1 MSGYVSTPQADK
13 HFSEKH
19 PISHLEFQGVSMFRP
34 RVQFLDPA
42 LIPQILDEAFGILE
56 NPGVIFQWM
65 PALELLADFGAEVN
79 FETNTAHIPR
89 ALVERALG
97 TAPREFFLY
106 DAHGEIKVRYSG
118 DAIQYDPGS
127 SALWMYDSVTHDYRE
142 PNTRDFVRYARL
154 ADALPAFDA
163 ISTAFIPQDV
173 PNEMADLYRL
183 YLCLRCSDKPVVTGA
198 FAVDTMQVMREL
210 LRATRGSDDA
220 LKQKPRA
227 VFDVCPTPP
236 LQWSDNTSAN
246 IIEGARNF
254 IPMEFVSVPLAGAA
268 SPITLI
274 GSLTQHIAENL
285 SGIVLHQCAQPGAPL
300 VFGGAPAIFDM
311 RMGVTPLGALES
323 SMLSCAAAQIA
334 KSLNLPTHGY
344 LGLSDTK
351 VPDMQAGW
359 ETGMS
364 ALLGALAGVNM
375 MSGAGLLDSAAA
387 FSIEKM
393 IADAEVIAMARKT
406 VEGIAPATDGTFA
419 LDALRAVG
427 PGGTFLDSAQTF
439 ERFRLDQIQH
449 SPVVDRVTRRT
460 WLAAGKQD
468 TIARARMQTEKL
480 ERALKPRE
488 RDETIAR
495 ALQEIVA
502 REAKR
507 LGMEQLPT
515 LE

>member
-1 MSGYVSTPQADK
+1 
-13 HFSEKH
+13 
-19 PISHLEFQGVSMFRP
+19 MFRP
-34 RVQFLDPA
+34 RVQFLDPD
-42 LIPQILDEAFGILE
+42 LIPQILEEALGILE
-56 NPGVIFQWM
+56 NPGVIFQWT

-79 FETNTAHIPR
+79 FETLTACIPR
-89 ALVERALG
+89 TLVERALR
-97 TAPREFFLY
+97 TAPQEFFLY
-106 DAHGEIKVRYSG
+106 DAAGIPKVRYG
-118 DAIQYDPGS
+118 ADAIQYDPGS
-127 SALWMYDSVTHDYRE
+127 SALWMYDSVTHEYRE

-163 ISTAFIPQDV
+163 LSTAFIPQDI

-183 YLCLRCSDKPVVTGA
+183 YLCLRSSDKPVVTGA

-210 LRATRGSDDA
+210 LSVTRGDAGA
-220 LKQKPRA
+220 LKIKPRA

-236 LQWSDNTSAN
+236 LQWSDNTSSN
-246 IIEGARNF
+246 IIEGARHF

-285 SGIVLHQCAQPGAPL
+285 SGIVLHQCAQAGAPV
-300 VFGGAPAIFDM
+300 VFGGAPSIFDM

-323 SMLSCAAAQIA
+323 SMLSCAASQIA
-334 KSLNLPTHGY
+334 KSLELPTHGY

-375 MSGAGLLDSAAA
+375 MSGAGLLDAAAA
-387 FSIEKM
+387 FSIDKM

-406 VEGIAPATDGTFA
+406 VEGISRVGDGTFA

-468 TIARARMQTEKL
+468 TIARARAQAEKL
-480 ERALKPRE
+480 ERELQPR
-488 RDETIAR
+488 RMDAGVAR
-495 ALQEIVA
+495 ALEEIVA

-507 LGMEQLPT
+507 WGMDKLPA

>member
-1 MSGYVSTPQADK
+1 
-13 HFSEKH
+13 
-19 PISHLEFQGVSMFRP
+19 MFRP
-34 RVQFLDPA
+34 RVQFLAPE
-42 LIPQILDEAFGILE
+42 LIPQILDEAFAILE

-65 PALELLADFGAEVN
+65 PALELLTDFGAEVN
-79 FETNTAHIPR
+79 FETLTAQIPR
-89 ALVERALG
+89 ALVERALS

-106 DAHGEIKVRYSG
+106 DAEGNSKVRYGG

-127 SALWMYDSVTHDYRE
+127 SALWMYDSVTHEYRA
-142 PNTRDFVRYARL
+142 PDTRDFVRYARL

-163 ISTAFIPQDV
+163 VSTAFIPQDV

-183 YLCLRCSDKPVVTGA
+183 YLCLRCSDKPIVTGA
-198 FAVDTMQVMREL
+198 FAVDTMRVMREL
-210 LRATRGSDDA
+210 LSATRGDDDA
-220 LKQKPRA
+220 LKQEPRA

-285 SGIVLHQCAQPGAPL
+285 SGITLHQCAQAGAPI
-300 VFGGAPAIFDM
+300 VFGGAPSIFDM

-323 SMLSCAAAQIA
+323 SMLSCAASQIA
-334 KSLNLPTHGY
+334 KHLHLPTHGY

-351 VPDMQAGW
+351 VADMQAGW

-387 FSIEKM
+387 FSIDKM

-406 VEGIAPATDGTFA
+406 VEGITRVQEGTFA
-419 LDALRAVG
+419 LDALRAIG

-468 TIARARMQTEKL
+468 TIGRARAQTEKL
-480 ERALKPRE
+480 ERELKPLSPDSE
-488 RDETIAR
+488 LAR
-495 ALQEIVA
+495 ALEEIVA

-507 LGMEQLPT
+507 FGMEELPV

>member
-1 MSGYVSTPQADK
+1 
-13 HFSEKH
+13 
-19 PISHLEFQGVSMFRP
+19 MFRP
-34 RVQFLDPA
+34 RIQFLDAP

-56 NPGVIFQWM
+56 NPGVIFQWT
-65 PALELLADFGAEVN
+65 PALELLADFGAHVD
-79 FETNTAHIPR
+79 FETLTARIPR
-89 ALVERALG
+89 TLVERALS

-106 DAHGEIKVRYSG
+106 DASGNAKVQYGG

-127 SALWMYDSVTHDYRE
+127 SALWMYDSVTHEYTAPD
-142 PNTRDFVRYARL
+142 TRDFVRYARVADVL
-154 ADALPAFDA
+154 SAYDAL
-163 ISTAFIPQDV
+163 STAFIPQDV

-198 FAVDTMQVMREL
+198 FAVDTMRVMREL
-210 LRATRGSDDA
+210 LSATRGSDDA

-285 SGIVLHQCAQPGAPL
+285 SGIVLHQCAQAGAPL
-300 VFGGAPAIFDM
+300 VFGGAPSIFDM

-334 KSLNLPTHGY
+334 KYLQLPTHGY

-351 VPDMQAGW
+351 VADMQAGW

-364 ALLGALAGVNM
+364 ALMGALAGVNM

-387 FSIEKM
+387 FSIDKLV
-393 IADAEVIAMARKT
+393 ADAEVIAMARKT
-406 VEGIAPATDGTFA
+406 VEGIARVEEGTFA

-449 SPVVDRVTRRT
+449 TSVVDRVTRRT

-468 TIARARMQTEKL
+468 TITRARMQTEKL
-480 ERALKPRE
+480 EREMPPRE
-488 RDETIAR
+488 MDESLAR
-495 ALQEIVA
+495 ALEEIVA
-502 REAKR
+502 QRAKL
-507 LGMEQLPT
+507 LGMDTLPV
-515 LE
+515 LG

>member
-1 MSGYVSTPQADK
+1 
-13 HFSEKH
+13 
-19 PISHLEFQGVSMFRP
+19 MFRP

-42 LIPQILDEAFGILE
+42 IIPQILDEALDILE
-56 NPGVIFQWM
+56 NPGVIFQWQ
-65 PALELLADFGAEVN
+65 PALELLAACGAAVD
-79 FETNTAHIPR
+79 FETLTAHIPR
-89 ALVERALG
+89 ALTERALQ
-97 TAPREFFLY
+97 TAPREFFLH
-106 DAHGEIKVRYSG
+106 DARGNPTVQYGG
-118 DAIQYDPGS
+118 DAIHFDPGS
-127 SALWMYDSVTHDYRE
+127 SALWMYDSVTHEYRA
-142 PNTRDFVRYARL
+142 PTTHDFVRYARL

-163 ISTAFIPQDV
+163 LATAFIPADV
-173 PNEMADLYRL
+173 PGEMGDLYRL

-198 FAVDTMQVMREL
+198 FAVETMSVMREL
-210 LRATRGSDDA
+210 LCVTRGGADA
-220 LKQKPRA
+220 LKEKPRA

-246 IIEGARNF
+246 IIEGARHF
-254 IPMEFVSVPLAGAA
+254 IPIEFVAVPLAGAA
-268 SPITLI
+268 APITLI

-334 KSLNLPTHGY
+334 KYLGLPTHGY

-351 VPDMQAGW
+351 VADMQAGW

-387 FSIEKM
+387 FSVEKM
-393 IADAEVIAMARKT
+393 VADAEVIAMARKT
-406 VEGIAPATDGTFA
+406 VEGIARVQDGAFA

-460 WLAAGKQD
+460 WLAQGKLD
-468 TIARARMQTEKL
+468 TIARARAQTEKL
-480 ERALKPRE
+480 ERALEPRE
-488 RDETIAR
+488 MDETLGR
-495 ALQEIVA
+495 ALEEIVA
-502 REAKR
+502 RAARR
-507 LGMEQLPT
+507 LGMDQLPPFA
-515 LE
+515 

>member
-1 MSGYVSTPQADK
+1 
-13 HFSEKH
+13 
-19 PISHLEFQGVSMFRP
+19 MFRP
-34 RVQFLDPA
+34 RIELVAPE
-42 LIPQILDEAFGILE
+42 LIPQILDEAFAILE
-56 NPGVIFQWM
+56 NPGVIFQWT
-65 PALELLADFGAEVN
+65 PALALLADFGAQVN
-79 FETNTAHIPR
+79 FETLTARLSRDLI
-89 ALVERALG
+89 ERALRS
-97 TAPREFFLY
+97 APREFFLR
-106 DAHGEIKVRYSG
+106 DASDKPAVQYGG
-118 DAIQYDPGS
+118 DAIHFDPGS
-127 SALWMYDSVTHDYRE
+127 SALWMYDSVTHEYRA
-142 PNTRDFVRYARL
+142 PTTRDFTRYARL

-163 ISTAFIPQDV
+163 LSTAFIPQDV
-173 PNEMADLYRL
+173 PGDMADLYRL

-198 FAVDTMQVMREL
+198 FAVETFAVMREL
-210 LRATRGSDDA
+210 LSVTRGGASA

-246 IIEGARNF
+246 IIEGARHF
-254 IPMEFVSVPLAGAA
+254 IPIQFVAVPLAGAA
-268 SPITLI
+268 APITLI

-285 SGIVLHQCAQPGAPL
+285 SGIVLHQCAQAGAPL

-334 KSLNLPTHGY
+334 KYLGLPTHGY

-351 VPDMQAGW
+351 VADMQAGW

-387 FSIEKM
+387 FSLDKM

-406 VEGIAPATDGTFA
+406 VEGIARAQEGSFA
-419 LDALRAVG
+419 LDALRAIG

-449 SPVVDRVTRRT
+449 TPVVDRVTRRT

-468 TIARARMQTEKL
+468 TITRARAQTEKL
-480 ERALKPRE
+480 ERELKPRAI
-488 RDETIAR
+488 DEKIAR
-495 ALQEIVA
+495 ALDEIVA

-507 LGMEQLPT
+507 LGMEKLPA
-515 LE
+515 LD

>member
-1 MSGYVSTPQADK
+1 MY
-13 HFSEKH
+13 
-19 PISHLEFQGVSMFRP
+19 RP
-34 RVQFLDPA
+34 HIQLLDPA
-42 LIPQILDEAFGILE
+42 LIPQILDEAFAILE
-56 NPGVIFQWM
+56 NPGVIFQWK

-79 FETNTAHIPR
+79 FETKTAQLPR
-89 ALVERALG
+89 ALVERALS
-97 TAPREFFLY
+97 TAPREFFLH
-106 DAHGEIKVRYSG
+106 DAQGEIQVRYGG
-118 DAIQYDPGS
+118 DAIHFDPGS
-127 SALWMYDSVTHDYRE
+127 SALWIYDSATQDYRTPE
-142 PNTRDFVRYARL
+142 TRDFVRYARL

-163 ISTAFIPQDV
+163 LSTAFIPQDV
-173 PNEMADLYRL
+173 PNGMADLYRL

-198 FAVDTMQVMREL
+198 FAVETFSVMREL
-210 LRATRGSDDA
+210 LSATRGGDDA
-220 LKQKPRA
+220 LRQKPRA
-227 VFDVCPTPP
+227 VFDACPTPP

-246 IIEGARNF
+246 LIEGAQHG
-254 IPMEFVSVPLAGAA
+254 IPMELVAMPLAGAA
-268 SPITLI
+268 APITLI
-274 GSLTQHIAENL
+274 GSVVQHVAENF
-285 SGIVLHQCAQPGAPL
+285 SGLTLHQCAQPGSPI

-323 SMLSCAAAQIA
+323 SMLSCAATQVA
-334 KSLNLPTHGY
+334 KHLNLPTHGY

-406 VEGIAPATDGTFA
+406 VQGIAPVEEGTFA

-449 SPVVDRVTRRT
+449 TSVVDRVTRRT

-468 TIARARMQTEKL
+468 TITRARAQMEKL
-480 ERALKPRE
+480 EREILSQREAKPRVMAS
-488 RDETIAR
+488 DVAR
-495 ALQEIVA
+495 ALEEIVA

-507 LGMEQLPT
+507 WGMDELPA
-515 LE
+515 LD

>member
-1 MSGYVSTPQADK
+1 
-13 HFSEKH
+13 
-19 PISHLEFQGVSMFRP
+19 MFRP
-34 RVQFLDPA
+34 RVQFLDPE
-42 LIPQILDEAFGILE
+42 LIPQILDEAFSILE
-56 NPGVIFQWM
+56 NPGVIFQWT
-65 PALELLADFGAEVN
+65 PALELLAAFGAQVN
-79 FETNTAHIPR
+79 FETLTARIPR
-89 ALVERALG
+89 ALVERALS

-106 DAHGEIKVRYSG
+106 DAQGKIQVQYGG

-127 SALWMYDSVTHDYRE
+127 SALWMYDSVTHEYRE

-154 ADALPAFDA
+154 ADALPALDA
-163 ISTAFIPQDV
+163 VSTAFIPQDV

-183 YLCLRCSDKPVVTGA
+183 YLCLRCSDKPIVTGA
-198 FAVDTMQVMREL
+198 FAVETMQVMREL
-210 LRATRGSDDA
+210 LSATRGGGDT

-236 LQWSDNTSAN
+236 VQWSDNTSAN
-246 IIEGARNF
+246 IIEGARHF

-274 GSLTQHIAENL
+274 GSLTQHVAENL
-285 SGIVLHQCAQPGAPL
+285 SGITLHQCAQAGAPL
-300 VFGGAPAIFDM
+300 VFGGAPSIFDM

-323 SMLSCAAAQIA
+323 SMLSCAASQIA
-334 KSLNLPTHGY
+334 KHLQLPTHGY

-351 VPDMQAGW
+351 VVDMQAGW

-387 FSIEKM
+387 FSIDKM
-393 IADAEVIAMARKT
+393 VADAEVIAMARKT
-406 VEGIAPATDGTFA
+406 VEGITRVQEGTFA
-419 LDALRAVG
+419 LDALRTVG

-449 SPVVDRVTRRT
+449 SQVVDRVTRRT

-468 TIARARMQTEKL
+468 TITRARMQTEKL
-480 ERALKPRE
+480 ERELKPRE
-488 RDETIAR
+488 MDETVAR
-495 ALQEIVA
+495 ALEEIVA

-507 LGMEQLPT
+507 FGMEELPA

>member
-1 MSGYVSTPQADK
+1 
-13 HFSEKH
+13 
-19 PISHLEFQGVSMFRP
+19 MFRP
-34 RVQFLDPA
+34 RVQMIDSE

-65 PALELLADFGAEVN
+65 PALELLADFGAQVN
-79 FETNTAHIPR
+79 FETLTARIPR
-89 ALVERALG
+89 ALVERALS

-106 DAHGEIKVRYSG
+106 DAQGKAAVQYGG
-118 DAIQYDPGS
+118 DTIHYDPGS
-127 SALWMYDSVTHDYRE
+127 SALWMYDSVTQEYSE

-173 PNEMADLYRL
+173 PNGMADLYRL

-198 FAVDTMQVMREL
+198 FAVETFAVMREL
-210 LRATRGSDDA
+210 LCATRGGDEDA
-220 LKQKPRA
+220 LRQKPRA

-246 IIEGARNF
+246 MIEGARHF

-274 GSLTQHIAENL
+274 GSLTQHVAENL
-285 SGIVLHQCAQPGAPL
+285 SGIVLHQCAQAGAPL
-300 VFGGAPAIFDM
+300 VFGGAPSIFDM

-323 SMLSCAAAQIA
+323 SMLACAAVQIA
-334 KSLNLPTHGY
+334 KFLNLPTHGY

-387 FSIEKM
+387 FSIDKM
-393 IADAEVIAMARKT
+393 VADAEVIAMARKT
-406 VEGIAPATDGTFA
+406 VEGIARVQDGTFA

-468 TIARARMQTEKL
+468 TIARARAQAEKL
-480 ERALKPRE
+480 EREILSQREAKPLVM
-488 RDETIAR
+488 DSDVAR
-495 ALQEIVA
+495 ALEEIVA
-502 REAKR
+502 RKAKR
-507 LGMEQLPT
+507 LGMEELPA

>member
-1 MSGYVSTPQADK
+1 
-13 HFSEKH
+13 
-19 PISHLEFQGVSMFRP
+19 MFRP
-34 RVQFLDPA
+34 RVQFLDPE

-56 NPGVIFQWM
+56 NPGVVFQWT
-65 PALELLADFGAEVN
+65 PALELLADFGADVN
-79 FETNTAHIPR
+79 FETMTAQIPR
-89 ALVERALG
+89 ALVERALS

-106 DAHGEIKVRYSG
+106 DASGKATVQYGG

-127 SALWMYDSVTHDYRE
+127 SALWMYDSVTHEYRA
-142 PNTRDFVRYARL
+142 PHTRDFVRYARL
-154 ADALPAFDA
+154 ADALPAYDA

-183 YLCLRCSDKPVVTGA
+183 YLCLRCADKPIVTGA
-198 FAVDTMQVMREL
+198 FAVETFSVMRAL
-210 LRATRGSDDA
+210 LGATRGGADA

-285 SGIVLHQCAQPGAPL
+285 SGIVLHQCAQAGAPL
-300 VFGGAPAIFDM
+300 VFGGAPSIFDM

-334 KSLNLPTHGY
+334 KHLHLPTHGY

-351 VPDMQAGW
+351 IPDMQAGW

-387 FSIEKM
+387 FSVEKM
-393 IADAEVIAMARKT
+393 VADAEVIAMARKT
-406 VEGIAPATDGTFA
+406 VQGIARVQEGTFA
-419 LDALRAVG
+419 LDALRTVG

-468 TIARARMQTEKL
+468 TISRARAETEKL
-480 ERALKPRE
+480 ERALAPRAP
-488 RDETIAR
+488 DESVAR
-495 ALQEIVA
+495 ALDEIVL
-502 REAKR
+502 RQAKH
-507 LGMEQLPT
+507 LGMDTLPA
-515 LE
+515 LA

>member
-1 MSGYVSTPQADK
+1 
-13 HFSEKH
+13 
-19 PISHLEFQGVSMFRP
+19 MFRP
-34 RVQFLDPA
+34 RIQILDPQ

-56 NPGVIFQWM
+56 NPGVIFQWQ
-65 PALELLADFGAEVN
+65 PALELLAAFGAVVN
-79 FETNTAHIPR
+79 FETLNARMPR
-89 ALVERALG
+89 ALAERALS
-97 TAPREFFLY
+97 TAPHEFFLY
-106 DAHGEIKVRYSG
+106 DAQGNHKVRYGG

-127 SALWMYDSVTHDYRE
+127 SALWVYDSVTHDYRV
-142 PNTRDFVRYARL
+142 PDTRDFVRYARL

-163 ISTAFIPQDV
+163 LSTAFIPQDV
-173 PNEMADLYRL
+173 PNDMADLYRL

-198 FAVDTMQVMREL
+198 FAVDTMPVMREL
-210 LRATRGSDDA
+210 LSATRGGDDA
-220 LKQKPRA
+220 LRHKPRA
-227 VFDVCPTPP
+227 IFDVCPTPP

-285 SGIVLHQCAQPGAPL
+285 SGIVLHQCAQTGAPL
-300 VFGGAPAIFDM
+300 VFGGAPSIFDM

-323 SMLSCAAAQIA
+323 SMLSCAAAQVA
-334 KSLNLPTHGY
+334 KHLNLPTHGY
-344 LGLSDTK
+344 MGLSDTK
-351 VPDMQAGW
+351 MPDMQAGW

-364 ALLGALAGVNM
+364 ALMGALAGINM
-375 MSGAGLLDSAAA
+375 MSGAGLLDAAAA

-406 VEGIAPATDGTFA
+406 VEGIGRVQDGTFA

-468 TIARARMQTEKL
+468 TITRARAQTEKL
-480 ERALKPRE
+480 ERELKPRVM
-488 RDETIAR
+488 DDDIAR
-495 ALQEIVA
+495 ALETIVA

-507 LGMEQLPT
+507 LGMEELPA

>member
-1 MSGYVSTPQADK
+1 MY
-13 HFSEKH
+13 
-19 PISHLEFQGVSMFRP
+19 RP
-34 RVQFLDPA
+34 HIQLLDPA
-42 LIPQILDEAFGILE
+42 LIPQILDEAFAILE
-56 NPGVIFQWM
+56 NPGVIFQWK

-79 FETNTAHIPR
+79 FETKTAQLPR
-89 ALVERALG
+89 ALVERALS
-97 TAPREFFLY
+97 TAPREFFLH
-106 DAHGEIKVRYSG
+106 DAQGEIQVRYGG
-118 DAIQYDPGS
+118 DAIHFDPGS
-127 SALWMYDSVTHDYRE
+127 SALWIYDSATQDYRTPE
-142 PNTRDFVRYARL
+142 TRDFVRYARL

-163 ISTAFIPQDV
+163 LSTAFIPQDV
-173 PNEMADLYRL
+173 PNGMADLYRL

-198 FAVDTMQVMREL
+198 FAVETFSVMREL
-210 LRATRGSDDA
+210 LSATRGGDDA

-227 VFDVCPTPP
+227 VFDACPTPP

-246 IIEGARNF
+246 LIEGAQHG
-254 IPMEFVSVPLAGAA
+254 IPMELVAMPLAGAA
-268 SPITLI
+268 APITLI
-274 GSLTQHIAENL
+274 GSVVQQVAENF
-285 SGIVLHQCAQPGAPL
+285 SGLTLHQCAQPGSPI

-323 SMLSCAAAQIA
+323 SMLSCAATQVA
-334 KSLNLPTHGY
+334 KHLNLPTHGY

-406 VEGIAPATDGTFA
+406 VQGIAPVEEGTFA

-449 SPVVDRVTRRT
+449 TSVVDRVTRRT

-468 TIARARMQTEKL
+468 TITRARAQMEKL
-480 ERALKPRE
+480 EREILSQREAKPRVMAS
-488 RDETIAR
+488 DVAR
-495 ALQEIVA
+495 ALEEIVA

-507 LGMEQLPT
+507 WGMDELPA
-515 LE
+515 LD

>member
-1 MSGYVSTPQADK
+1 
-13 HFSEKH
+13 
-19 PISHLEFQGVSMFRP
+19 MFRP
-34 RVQFLDPA
+34 RIEMVAPE
-42 LIPQILDEAFGILE
+42 LIPQILDEAFAILE
-56 NPGVIFQWM
+56 NPGVIFQWT
-65 PALELLADFGAEVN
+65 PALDLLADFGAQVN
-79 FETNTAHIPR
+79 FETLTARLSRDLI
-89 ALVERALG
+89 ERALRS
-97 TAPREFFLY
+97 APREFFLR
-106 DAHGEIKVRYSG
+106 DASGNPTVQYGG
-118 DAIQYDPGS
+118 DAIHFDPGS
-127 SALWMYDSVTHDYRE
+127 SALWMYDSVTHDYRA
-142 PNTRDFVRYARL
+142 PNTRDFCRYARL

-163 ISTAFIPQDV
+163 LSTAFIPQDV
-173 PNEMADLYRL
+173 PSDMADLYRL

-210 LRATRGSDDA
+210 LSVTRGGDDA
-220 LKQKPRA
+220 LRHKPRA

-246 IIEGARNF
+246 IIEGARHF
-254 IPMEFVSVPLAGAA
+254 IPIQFVAVPLAGAA
-268 SPITLI
+268 APITLI
-274 GSLTQHIAENL
+274 GSLTQHLAENL
-285 SGIVLHQCAQPGAPL
+285 SGIVLHQCAQAGAPL

-334 KSLNLPTHGY
+334 KYLGLPTHGY

-351 VPDMQAGW
+351 VADMQAGW

-364 ALLGALAGVNM
+364 ALMGALAGVNM

-393 IADAEVIAMARKT
+393 IADAEIIAMARKT
-406 VEGIAPATDGTFA
+406 VEGIGRVEDGAFA
-419 LDALRAVG
+419 LDALRAIG

-449 SPVVDRVTRRT
+449 TPIVDRVTRRT

-468 TIARARMQTEKL
+468 TITRARAQTEKL
-480 ERALKPRE
+480 ERELTPRQM
-488 RDETIAR
+488 DADLAR
-495 ALQEIVA
+495 ALEEIVA

-507 LGMEQLPT
+507 LGMETLPA